1 MNFRMNACD
10 EATYNPDEEVGQC
23 FGLGDVRPGG
33 SGSAVQCM
41 CSCCNDEKYGA
52 WQWNE
57 DLGCQGAGD
66 PVAFDSFVDRRKR
79 LASQSYTGPGGI

>member
-1 MNFRMNACD
+1 MTRQLIIPMRRSDNA
-10 EATYNPDEEVGQC
+10 
-23 FGLGDVRPGG
+23 FVRPGG

-66 PVAFDSFVDRRKR
+66 PVAFDIHLWIGESDWHPEVILVLVVYD
-79 LASQSYTGPGGI
+79 LIN